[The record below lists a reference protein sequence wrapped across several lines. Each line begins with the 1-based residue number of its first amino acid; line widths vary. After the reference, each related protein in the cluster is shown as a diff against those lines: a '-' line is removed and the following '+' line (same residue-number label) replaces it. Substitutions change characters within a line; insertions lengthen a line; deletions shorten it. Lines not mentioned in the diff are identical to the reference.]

1 MILNKVRNSEDEI
14 QDFVS
19 QIKERRMSDLFANF
33 KASFNVIEE
42 RNRGKMLTQIKLICK
57 KLAKGKNLE
66 TILDELE
73 ADDEIAEK
81 EISEIVNVA
90 QNYAPEYDEEKI
102 YDELEKAKKAD

>member
-1 MILNKVRNSEDEI
+1 MKDIDKRWEKADYRICLRCIMI
-14 QDFVS
+14 
-19 QIKERRMSDLFANF
+19 
-33 KASFNVIEE
+33 
-42 RNRGKMLTQIKLICK
+42 
-57 KLAKGKNLE
+57 KGKDLE

-102 YDELEKAKKAD
+102 YDELEKTKKAD

>member
-1 MILNKVRNSEDEI
+1 
-14 QDFVS
+14 
-19 QIKERRMSDLFANF
+19 MSDLFANF
-33 KASFNVIEE
+33 KASFNVMEE
-42 RNRGKMLTQIKLICK
+42 RKIGQDKGELLNQIRLICK
-57 KLAKGKNLE
+57 KLSKGKDLE

-102 YDELEKAKKAD
+102 YDELEKTKKAD